1 MMQNY
6 TGLILLSDDIPR
18 EIEYQSMGI
27 FDEFL
32 RVFER
37 EEFKIEDSHEV
48 IMEAYIASEKVKT
61 IIIAAQSFNIFAQ
74 NALLKVIE
82 EPPNNVQFIL
92 IAKNK
97 TSLLATIH
105 SRLPLQDK
113 RKRTNPRVL
122 EVNLKR
128 LTIKGVYDFLKLLE
142 ERANI
147 SREETKERIQA
158 LLFSLRQDGF
168 KLLENELK
176 SFDEAL
182 IANQNYQKDIYLF
195 LPLLLMVLSK
205 NKNIKELNIFG
216 ARQQE

>member
-1 MMQNY
+1 MQNY
-6 TGLILLSDDIPR
+6 TGFILLSDDISR
-18 EIEYQSMGI
+18 EIEYQGMGI
-27 FDEFL
+27 LHEFL

-48 IMEAYIASEKVKT
+48 IVEAYIASEKVKT

-82 EPPNNVQFIL
+82 EPPNNIRFIL

-97 TSLLATIH
+97 TSLLATIR

-122 EVNLKR
+122 EVNLKH
-128 LTIKGVYDFLKLLE
+128 LTIKGIYDFLKLLE
-142 ERANI
+142 GKTNI
-147 SREETKERIQA
+147 SREETKEGIQA

-168 KLLENELK
+168 KLFENELK

-205 NKNIKELNIFG
+205 NKNTKEFNIFNT
-216 ARQQE
+216 RQQE